1 VKAAE
6 LRELS
11 QEELYNR
18 LETLRREN
26 YNLRFRGVVEQIED
40 NSIFHKNRREI
51 ASILTIIN
59 EKKVQEMAEKAG
71 DE

>member
-1 VKAAE
+1 VKSAE

-11 QEELYNR
+11 QEDLQNR

-51 ASILTIIN
+51 ARILTIIH
-59 EKKVQEMAEKAG
+59 EKQAEEKAAG
-71 DE
+71 TEG